1 MEEHQLRELFM
12 TAKPDVQIRHM
23 KATDDP
29 DEIYAVFRQD
39 GVVIV
44 EDFLSAD
51 TIAKINAEIDP
62 FVERAD
68 PLMRDVYDFDLGM
81 DAPGVMDQSEDDP
94 AEESFLTGNT
104 RNITGLSTKSP
115 TFVTDVLLHPLY
127 AALCDR
133 HLLPH
138 CFDYVLNHS
147 HLINVGAGAKGQPIH
162 RDSFNWVNLP
172 GLGPDSDIQFASIV
186 ALVDFTEDNGATKA
200 VPGSHRWESK
210 TFLPDPATDR
220 MPEPEDILQ
229 AVMPAGSVVLY
240 TGWTLHGAGKNITT
254 DQWRRGLH
262 VSFCQGWLRTEEN
275 NTLATPPD
283 VARHL
288 PLRAQQLLGYDVH
301 TALGMLELRSPIKKM
316 QDGTL

>member
-1 MEEHQLRELFM
+1 M
-12 TAKPDVQIRHM
+12 TVQPDVQIRHM

-44 EDFLSAD
+44 EDFLSAE
-51 TIAKINAEIDP
+51 TIDRINAEIDP
-62 FVERAD
+62 HVEKAD
-68 PLMRDVYDFDLGM
+68 PLMRNAYDFDLGIEAAGM
-81 DAPGVMDQSEDDP
+81 TQPLE
-94 AEESFLTGNT
+94 EESTEEAFVTGNT
-104 RNITGLSTKSP
+104 RNVTGLSTKSP

-147 HLINVGAGAKGQPIH
+147 HLINVGPGAKGQPLH
-162 RDSFNWVNLP
+162 RDSFNWANLP
-172 GLGPDSDIQFASIV
+172 GLGPDSDIQFASII
-186 ALVDFTEDNGATKA
+186 ALVDFTESNGATKA
-200 VPGSHRWESK
+200 VPGSHRWETK
-210 TFLPDPATDR
+210 NFVPDPATDVI
-220 MPEPEDILQ
+220 PKSADILQ
-229 AVMPAGSVVLY
+229 AVMPAGSAVFY
-240 TGWTLHGAGKNITT
+240 TGWTLHGAGNNRTT

-283 VARHL
+283 IARNL

-301 TALGMLELRSPIKKM
+301 TALGMLELRSPIKQM
-316 QDGTL
+316 QDGNL